1 MHIISSTNNEKI
13 FFADKVLMVEGIT
26 DYLVFQRIIEKLA
39 SKKNETRVVEIIEI
53 KGKTNRDKFSS
64 FLSSIGVDSY
74 FIADLDYVHNIGD
87 KTLKTLFVH
96 NTKKIEAD
104 VLKNPKSRDY
114 ASLVETLDSSIGSAD
129 LAKLSE
135 LWDYIK
141 GQRVKMKSP
150 LTSTESALLDSFIK
164 KKRRDGIYIL
174 SRGDIEDYFPV
185 EFRSKDLDNVFRL
198 LEESNVSSWSSSNE
212 YKELETIAKK
222 ILR

>member
-1 MHIISSTNNEKI
+1 
-13 FFADKVLMVEGIT
+13 MVEGIT

>member
-1 MHIISSTNNEKI
+1 MT
-13 FFADKVLMVEGIT
+13 
-26 DYLVFQRIIEKLA
+26 
-39 SKKNETRVVEIIEI
+39 
-53 KGKTNRDKFSS
+53 
-64 FLSSIGVDSY
+64 GVQTCALPIY